1 MKIKN
6 YAHLVAVVSLS
17 WVLAACGGG
26 GSDDAS
32 GGPSSSSAT
41 SELEGT
47 WVAATDNNLTGTGCG
62 LTASGV
68 PGERFTVTF
77 NANRYT
83 YKAENCLII
92 TGNKGS
98 YLLDNSTSGTFHIGD
113 ITLSSNDSSS
123 QMRALDLIS
132 STTVYT
138 SYNLVANKLHIAL
151 PFQGYDGSSRDKRAF
166 QIATFYDTASR
177 TLIVNPTFIKQ

>member
-1 MKIKN
+1 MKIKK
-6 YAHLVAVVSLS
+6 YAGRAIVSLS
-17 WVLAACGGG
+17 AALASCGGG
-26 GSDDAS
+26 GGGTS
-32 GGPSSSSAT
+32 GGPSSSAAT

-47 WVAATDNNLTGTGCG
+47 WIAATDNNLTGTGCE
-62 LTASGV
+62 LTSLGV

-77 NANRYT
+77 DANRYS
-83 YKAENCLII
+83 YKAEKCLII
-92 TGNKGS
+92 NGNKGT
-98 YLLDNSTSGTFHIGD
+98 YVLADSTSGTFHIGD
-113 ITLSSNDSSS
+113 IILSSNDSLS

-132 STTVYT
+132 SNTVYT

-177 TLIVNPTFIKQ
+177 TLIVNPTFVKQ